1 MKRRVYLTAA
11 FLWLALAGS
20 LSAANPQVTLHI
32 TGAATGDIVLELYQD
47 KAPVT
52 VANFIAYTQSGFY
65 NGLVFHRVINNFMI
79 QGGGFDQS
87 LVQKTTGLLAPIIN
101 ESSNRLPN
109 VRGTLAMARTFA
121 PDTATSQFFINQVDN
136 TSLDYGA
143 IAYDGSSNAYTK
155 VGYCVFGQVISGMAL
170 VDTIAALPTT
180 TVGSL
185 LNVPVNN
192 VVIQTVTLNTGV
204 CATKLVG
211 DIDGDCRV
219 DMADFALM
227 AQNWLMCNSITTV
240 SAGGDISGDG
250 KVDYA
255 DLALLAEQWL
265 GTPGVPSADIAPS
278 PSGDGVVN
286 FLDFAVL
293 ANEWGQGG

>member
-65 NGLVFHRVINNFMI
+65 DGLVFHRVINNFMI

-101 ESSNRLPN
+101 ESSNRLSN
-109 VRGTLAMARTFA
+109 VKYTVAMARTIYA
-121 PDTATSQFFINQVDN
+121 DSATSQFFINQADN
-136 TSLDYGA
+136 ISLDYGSFV
-143 IAYDGSSNAYTK
+143 YDQHFPYAVLGVTP
-155 VGYCVFGQVISGMAL
+155 GYCVFGQVISGMAL

-192 VVIQTVTLNTGV
+192 VIIQTATATLNTGV
-204 CATKLVG
+204 CATKLLG

-219 DMADFALM
+219 DIADFAMM
-227 AQNWLMCNSITTV
+227 AQNWLLCNSITSV
-240 SAGGDISGDG
+240 C
-250 KVDYA
+250 
-255 DLALLAEQWL
+255 
-265 GTPGVPSADIAPS
+265 
-278 PSGDGVVN
+278 N
-286 FLDFAVL
+286 
-293 ANEWGQGG
+293 